1 MKTMRHKSC
10 GSRFHTLGE
19 LITTVARLAHNER
32 LGAAVVADLV
42 NTGRVRFEGRY
53 HGRRVLIG

>member
-1 MKTMRHKSC
+1 MKTMRHKGA
-10 GSRFHTLGE
+10 GSRSHTFGE
-19 LITTVARLAHNER
+19 LINIVARLAHNEH
-32 LGAAVVADLV
+32 LSAVVVADLV